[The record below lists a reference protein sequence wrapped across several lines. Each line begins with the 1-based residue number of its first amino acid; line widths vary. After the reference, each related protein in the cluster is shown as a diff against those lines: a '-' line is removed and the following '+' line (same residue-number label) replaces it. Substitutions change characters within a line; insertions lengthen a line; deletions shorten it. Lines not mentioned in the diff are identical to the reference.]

1 VGLRLLRPA
10 ASLLRTGEV
19 SVTRR
24 GRRRLYVISFAAV
37 LGVGAPFWAPSLLGT
52 LPVFRIERVEI
63 AGTVYATPDELLELA
78 AIEPTA
84 SVWSDGTTWE
94 ERVRSHPLVRE
105 ARVRRTGMQDIE
117 IRVTEVLPL
126 AFVAG
131 PTLVPVDENGVAL
144 PLDPA
149 EYALDL
155 PVLAGDASLE
165 NGRVKGAGARD
176 ALRALAALQEY
187 DSAFFGQISEIR
199 WLESGCVEIELI
211 EAGKTGKILLRTSDP
226 VKGLRLVELALGHA
240 SDLGVASADAR
251 FEGQVVLNLR
261 EEG

>member
-1 VGLRLLRPA
+1 M
-10 ASLLRTGEV
+10 
-19 SVTRR
+19 TRR

-37 LGVGAPFWAPSLLGT
+37 LGVGAPFWAPPLLGT

-84 SVWSDGTTWE
+84 SVWSDGTMWE

-131 PTLVPVDENGVAL
+131 PTLVPVDENGVTL

-149 EYALDL
+149 AYALDL
-155 PVLAGDASLE
+155 PVLAGDASLD
-165 NGRVKGAGARD
+165 NGRVKGAGTRD
-176 ALRALAALQEY
+176 ALRALAALREY

-211 EAGKTGKILLRTSDP
+211 EAGKTGRILLRASDP

-251 FEGQVVLNLR
+251 FEGQVVLSLR

>member
-1 VGLRLLRPA
+1 V
-10 ASLLRTGEV
+10 
-19 SVTRR
+19 
-24 GRRRLYVISFAAV
+24 YVITFAAV
-37 LGVGAPFWAPSLLGT
+37 LGLGAPFWAPPLLGT

-63 AGTVYATPDELLELA
+63 AGTVYVTPDELLELA

-84 SVWSDGTTWE
+84 SVWSDGMMWE

-131 PTLVPVDENGVAL
+131 STLVLVPVDENGVVL

-149 EYALDL
+149 AYALDL
-155 PVLAGDASLE
+155 PVLRGDASLE
-165 NGRVKGAGARD
+165 DGRVEGVGARD

-199 WLESGCVEIELI
+199 ALESGYLEIELV
-211 EAGKTGKILLRTSDP
+211 EAGKTGKVLLPTSDP
-226 VKGLRLVELALGHA
+226 VRGLRLVELALGHA
-240 SDLGVASADAR
+240 SDLGASDLGVATADAR
-251 FEGQVVLNLR
+251 FEGQVVLSLR